1 MALSSIE
8 EWSQSHIN
16 NQMKNPSIEFFVGIS
31 EELSNV
37 SLRRSK
43 ETGIRNV
50 LMTFKNLKSLEKF
63 QSFTQQTY
71 GDLRL
76 IDSEGE
82 ISVKPSSLR
91 IIFGGDEGDDLQRV
105 ECGFE
110 MEKDDHW
117 ERFMRFM
124 KRYAEAN
131 GMGYQDK

>member
-1 MALSSIE
+1 MTDLT
-8 EWSQSHIN
+8 
-16 NQMKNPSIEFFVGIS
+16 PSIEFFVGIS

-43 ETGIRNV
+43 EKGIRNV
-50 LMTFKNLKSLEKF
+50 LLIFEKLKSLEKF
-63 QSFTQQTY
+63 KSYTTQTY

-91 IIFGGDEGDDLQRV
+91 IIWGGDEGDDLKQV

-110 MEKDDHW
+110 IEQDDHW

-124 KRYAEAN
+124 TRYAEAN
-131 GMGYQDK
+131 GMSYQDSQK

>member
-1 MALSSIE
+1 MTAVT
-8 EWSQSHIN
+8 
-16 NQMKNPSIEFFVGIS
+16 PSIEFFVGLS

-43 ETGIRNV
+43 QTGIRNV
-50 LMTFKNLKSLEKF
+50 LLIFDKLQSLEKF

-82 ISVKPSSLR
+82 ISVKPSSLK
-91 IIFGGDEGDDLQRV
+91 IIWGGDEGDELKQVR
-105 ECGFE
+105 CGFE
-110 MEKDDHW
+110 IQEDNHW

-124 KRYAEAN
+124 HRYAEAN
-131 GMGYQDK
+131 GMGYQDSNQ